1 MNMSRVAAVVSEVFQ
16 RWFHKRNFI
25 IVSEHKVKH
34 ISISGG
40 VQFAFVVTLISCVI
54 WASYSTGNFIA
65 ARSVIKERTQA
76 LRSVTGAKVQNNFN
90 SIFQVTTQPSTTK
103 AMNDDMAIASL
114 NAPLVTPS
122 ALANNKVFAR
132 IAFLEH
138 KVIELT
144 NTNDAIVQRI
154 RDKTAQ
160 RIDELESIIKQT
172 GLNANELK
180 REQAEKTA
188 SDLSPA
194 AGGQGGPYIP
204 EENIAM
210 WPQADEMFDS
220 LDELAALRQ
229 IMMNLPLGKPIPGAE
244 QQSPFGHRIDPFNG
258 HLAFHAGLDLTG
270 KGGIGTKIF
279 SPANGTV
286 IASGING
293 AYGNSVDID
302 HGFGI
307 TTRYGHMSAIAVK
320 EGQVIHRG
328 DLIGYEGST
337 GRSTGPHLHYEVRYH
352 DHPMNPIKFIEAG
365 NYVPEE
371 PQ

>member
-1 MNMSRVAAVVSEVFQ
+1 MQMSRVAATIQEVFQ

-34 ISISGG
+34 IYIGGG
-40 VQFAFVVTLISCVI
+40 VQFTFVMALISCVI

-76 LRSVTGAKVQNNFN
+76 LRSVTSAKVQSNFN
-90 SIFQVTTQPSTTK
+90 TVFQVSPQPSTTK
-103 AMNDDMAIASL
+103 TMNDDMAMASL

-154 RDKTAQ
+154 RDKTSQ
-160 RIDELESIIKQT
+160 RIEELESIIKQT
-172 GLNANELK
+172 GLNARELK
-180 REQAEKTA
+180 RQQAEKNAA
-188 SDLSPA
+188 SLSPA
-194 AGGQGGPYIP
+194 AGQGGPYIP
-204 EENIAM
+204 EDSIAV
-210 WPQADEMFDS
+210 WPQANEMFDN

-229 IMMNLPLGKPIPGAE
+229 IMLNLPLGTPIPGAE
-244 QQSPFGHRIDPFNG
+244 QQSTFGHRIDPING

-270 KGGIGTKIF
+270 PHGIGSKIF
-279 SPANGTV
+279 ATANGTV
-286 IASGING
+286 ISAGPNG
-293 AYGNSVDID
+293 AYGNAVDID

-307 TTRYGHMSAIAVK
+307 TTRYGHMSAIAAKV
-320 EGQVIHRG
+320 GQQIHRG
-328 DLIGYEGST
+328 DLVGYEGST

-352 DHPMNPIKFIEAG
+352 DHPMNPVKFLEAG

-371 PQ
+371 